1 MGDANNINLGANA
14 QARQVAAGSDI
25 TQIIIEN
32 FVARAPR
39 ANARFSLP
47 RAPENFTGRADEIET
62 LVNALTRDAQGAA
75 RGAALTGVSGLG
87 GIGKSALAAV
97 AAQRVAENFPDAQLW
112 LNLRGTDQEYA
123 KPSDVMR
130 EIIFALDPETGAA
143 LKDASDAQIAQVY
156 RSILSAQRALIVLD
170 NARDNA
176 QVRPLLQAHATF
188 LVTSRANLTEGGLH
202 ALRLGVMHAN
212 EAEAYVLSLCPRL
225 QTADNK
231 SPTTELCQVCGYLPL
246 ALKIAGSYLAAR
258 PNVRAENY
266 VEQLKRARLAL
277 LREGAEAEANVEATF
292 SQTYAQLTLTQQIL
306 FDALS
311 VFPAPFTLQAAAY
324 VWGLGEIQAE
334 AALGELIRA
343 SFVEFET
350 ADKATETGDRY
361 FLHDLLREFG
371 AARQTDAN
379 RRQTAKR
386 HAEFYEQVARAATE
400 LYLQGNEK
408 ILAGLRLF
416 DDELPHMRAGQAYA
430 AANMDRDDDA
440 ARLCSAYPGAAA
452 YVANLRLPVR
462 EWIRWLEQALNAAR
476 KLGNRS
482 SEGVHLGNLGLAY
495 ADLGEARQA
504 IAFYEQ
510 VLSIIREIG
519 DRRGEGNALG
529 NLGNAYA
536 ALGEARQAIAF
547 YEQALA
553 IARDISD
560 KRNEGNW
567 LGNLGLAY
575 AALGET
581 RRAIAFYEQAL
592 SIIREIGDR
601 RGEGNSLGNLGNAYA
616 DLGDARQAIAFYEQR
631 IAIAREIGDRRGE
644 GNALGNLGLAYAD
657 LGEARQAIAFYE
669 QQLVIAREIGDRRG
683 EGNALGN
690 LGLAYADLGDAR
702 QAIVFYEK
710 SLAIKREIGEKRAEG
725 SILGNLGS
733 AYFSLD
739 DARQAIAFYEQHL
752 VIAREIG
759 DRRGEG
765 ADLGNLGLAY
775 ADLGDARQAIAF
787 YEQHLVIAREIGDRR
802 GEGNALG
809 NLGNAYADFGDARQ
823 AIAFYEKS
831 LAIKREIGDRR
842 GEGNSLANMGWAY
855 KELGD
860 ANKAKTLWRAALE
873 IYEAIEDPNAKRLR
887 GWLEE

>member
-32 FVARAPR
+32 FVARAPAR
-39 ANARFSLP
+39 DARFSLP

-62 LVNALTRDAQGAA
+62 LVNALTRDAPGAA

-202 ALRLGVMHAN
+202 ALRLGVMRTD
-212 EAEAYVLSLCPRL
+212 EAEAYMLRLCPRL
-225 QTADNK
+225 QTADIK

-350 ADKATETGDRY
+350 ADKAAETRDRY

-379 RRQTAKR
+379 RRQATKR
-386 HAEFYEQVARAATE
+386 HAEFYEQVARAAKE
-400 LYLQGNEK
+400 LYLQGNEN
-408 ILAGLRLF
+408 IVAGLKLF

-440 ARLCSAYPGAAA
+440 ARLCSAYPDAAV

-482 SEGVHLGNLGLAY
+482 GEGVH
-495 ADLGEARQA
+495 
-504 IAFYEQ
+504 
-510 VLSIIREIG
+510 
-519 DRRGEGNALG
+519 
-529 NLGNAYA
+529 
-536 ALGEARQAIAF
+536 
-547 YEQALA
+547 
-553 IARDISD
+553 
-560 KRNEGNW
+560 
-567 LGNLGLAY
+567 
-575 AALGET
+575 
-581 RRAIAFYEQAL
+581 
-592 SIIREIGDR
+592 
-601 RGEGNSLGNLGNAYA
+601 
-616 DLGDARQAIAFYEQR
+616 
-631 IAIAREIGDRRGE
+631 
-644 GNALGNLGLAYAD
+644 
-657 LGEARQAIAFYE
+657 
-669 QQLVIAREIGDRRG
+669 
-683 EGNALGN
+683 LGN

-702 QAIVFYEK
+702 QAI
-710 SLAIKREIGEKRAEG
+710 
-725 SILGNLGS
+725 
-733 AYFSLD
+733 
-739 DARQAIAFYEQHL
+739 AFYEQAL
-752 VIAREIG
+752 AIDREIG

-775 ADLGDARQAIAF
+775 AALGDARQAIAF

-809 NLGNAYADFGDARQ
+809 NLGNAYAALGDARQ
-823 AIAFYEKS
+823 AIAFYEQH
-831 LAIKREIGDRR
+831 LVIAREIGDRRGEGADLGNLGNAYAALGDARQAIAFYKQYLVITREIGDRR
-842 GEGNSLANMGWAY
+842 GEGNALANMGLAY

-873 IYEAIEDPNAKRLR
+873 IYEAIEDPNAKRVKK
-887 GWLEE
+887 WLEE